1 MGLCLARPRNDCA
14 PVFPNELHNEFHGGG
29 FITRNLDEFHGGFST
44 KSLDEFAVLEES
56 MDDCSSAKIKI
67 GKDKLSSP
75 EKFQFNSDNTAG
87 QKSPKNRKKLKTRS
101 KNSNSCSADL
111 ILDFTLDIDMPKKVS
126 RSCSEKKILR
136 HGSLNNC
143 TEMNPISVD
152 CENAKGE
159 TGEED
164 ADFDEILFGHKT
176 AEILDFFREHSSNTT
191 ADSPHSRP
199 KLQIYSILDMK
210 KLKSIRLSQFSK
222 SSRFGSSNSETESP
236 RSKLI
241 GLLMK
246 NLSSRSK
253 SKCSADKNMGDMK
266 SACECN
272 DKSVRQKELV
282 QEHKKHKPGRRP
294 CLLSMFNVDRSFTV
308 EGNTETLIFAD
319 HDKTTTGVLNN
330 LMGGS
335 RVDIRIPV
343 KTLSNEFV
351 MFNFCPNE
359 GGADSTKLHETT
371 ASAVAGVN
379 DVGFRSMHQLQGVC
393 RLSRLSLT
401 EEEAAFGSPF
411 SIGRGRRSKGSE
423 FPEDLI
429 LGRLSAD
436 AFSDSSSDLFELEF
450 LGHQMGF

>member
-87 QKSPKNRKKLKTRS
+87 QKSPKNRKKLKTR
-101 KNSNSCSADL
+101 K
-111 ILDFTLDIDMPKKVS
+111 
-126 RSCSEKKILR
+126 
-136 HGSLNNC
+136 
-143 TEMNPISVD
+143 MNPISVD

-266 SACECN
+266 SAY
-272 DKSVRQKELV
+272 
-282 QEHKKHKPGRRP
+282 
-294 CLLSMFNVDRSFTV
+294 
-308 EGNTETLIFAD
+308 